1 MRINRIIQPGR
12 KKIHFVSEWRF
23 DKRQPNPMNDQNL
36 RIPKRVKRSDQI
48 VESVKRWVAL
58 NRMQPGDRL
67 PNERELMEQF
77 ECSKGTV
84 REALK
89 SLEVQ
94 GLVSIRTG
102 PNGGAVL
109 ERVPYEKASELLR
122 NFLHFEQPSGP
133 DIYALRTLVEPEI
146 AALATPRLT
155 DHDLAELS
163 ELIARCES
171 DPETFE
177 ERMAQ
182 RIAELD
188 FHVLLARRCGNA
200 MLQFIGRFVNDMIRD
215 LIIFKKSALPE
226 QREFSCANLTY
237 HQQLLEA
244 FQNKKAA
251 AARRLMY
258 EHMKSAEHFNRELEG
273 RINQHFLGANR

>member
-1 MRINRIIQPGR
+1 
-12 KKIHFVSEWRF
+12 
-23 DKRQPNPMNDQNL
+23 MNDQSL
-36 RIPKRVKRSDQI
+36 SIPKRVKRSDQI
-48 VESVKRWVAL
+48 VESVKRWIAL

-146 AALATPRLT
+146 AALATPRLS
-155 DHDLAELS
+155 DHDLTELS
-163 ELIARCES
+163 ELVARCES

-237 HQQLLEA
+237 HQRLLEA
-244 FQNKKAA
+244 FHNKEAA
-251 AARRLMY
+251 VAHKLMY

-273 RINQHFLGANR
+273 RINQHFLGANH

>member
-1 MRINRIIQPGR
+1 MQDI
-12 KKIHFVSEWRF
+12 K
-23 DKRQPNPMNDQNL
+23 L
-36 RIPKRVKRSDQI
+36 ATPKRIKRADQI
-48 VESVKRWVAL
+48 VESVKRWVAI
-58 NRMQPGDRL
+58 NNKQPGDRL

-77 ECSKGTV
+77 DCSKGTV

-94 GLVSIRTG
+94 GLISIRTG

-133 DIYALRTLVEPEI
+133 EIYALRTLIEPEI
-146 AALATPRLT
+146 AALATPNLTPEDLTRLA
-155 DHDLAELS
+155 DLVEQCRAE
-163 ELIARCES
+163 
-171 DPETFE
+171 PQTFE

-182 RIAELD
+182 RIAELE
-188 FHVLLARRCGNA
+188 FHVLLAQRCGNA
-200 MLQFIGRFVNDMIRD
+200 MLAFIGRFLNDMIRD
-215 LIIFKKSALPE
+215 LVIFKKSALPE
-226 QREFSCANLTY
+226 QREFSCANLDY

-244 FQNKKAA
+244 FHTKD
-251 AARRLMY
+251 AARARQLMH

-273 RINQHFLGANR
+273 QLNQHFLTGN

>member
-1 MRINRIIQPGR
+1 M
-12 KKIHFVSEWRF
+12 K
-23 DKRQPNPMNDQNL
+23 DQNL

-48 VESVKRWVAL
+48 VDSVKRWVAL

-67 PNERELMEQF
+67 PNERELMAQF

-146 AALATPRLT
+146 TALATPRLT
-155 DHDLAELS
+155 EDDLATLKS
-163 ELIARCES
+163 LIDRCEV
-171 DPETFE
+171 DPLTFD
-177 ERMAQ
+177 ERIAQ

-188 FHVLLARRCGNA
+188 FHVLLAQRCGNA
-200 MLQFIGRFVNDMIRD
+200 MLSFIGRFVNDMIRD
-215 LIIFKKSALPE
+215 LVIFKKSALPE
-226 QREFSCANLTY
+226 QREFSCANLGY
-237 HQQLLEA
+237 HKQLLEA
-244 FQNKKAA
+244 FHQKDAKAA
-251 AARRLMY
+251 RQLM
-258 EHMKSAEHFNRELEG
+258 EDHMLSAEHFNRELEG
-273 RINQHFLGANR
+273 QLNQHFLSTDHPS

>member
-1 MRINRIIQPGR
+1 
-12 KKIHFVSEWRF
+12 
-23 DKRQPNPMNDQNL
+23 MNDKIL

-48 VESVKRWVAL
+48 VESVKRWVAQ

-77 ECSKGTV
+77 DCSKGTV

-102 PNGGAVL
+102 PNGGAIL

-146 AALATPRLT
+146 AELATPRLT
-155 DHDLAELS
+155 DKDLDALASLVE
-163 ELIARCES
+163 RCEVE
-171 DPETFE
+171 PQTFE
-177 ERMAQ
+177 ERMSQ

-188 FHVLLARRCGNA
+188 FHVLLAQRCGNA
-200 MLQFIGRFVNDMIRD
+200 MLAFIGRFVNDMIRD
-215 LIIFKKSALPE
+215 LVIFKKSALPE
-226 QREFSCANLTY
+226 QREFSCANIAY
-237 HQQLLEA
+237 HRQIIGA
-244 FQNKKAA
+244 FRNKDAA
-251 AARRLMY
+251 LAHKLMY
-258 EHMKSAEHFNRELEG
+258 KHMKSAEHFNRELEG
-273 RINQHFLGANR
+273 QLNQYFLGITN

>member
-1 MRINRIIQPGR
+1 
-12 KKIHFVSEWRF
+12 
-23 DKRQPNPMNDQNL
+23 MNDKNL
-36 RIPKRVKRSDQI
+36 RIPKRIKRSDQI

-58 NRMQPGDRL
+58 NRMQPGNRL

-102 PNGGAVL
+102 PNGGAIL

-122 NFLHFEQPSGP
+122 NFLHFEQPSGS

-146 AALATPRLT
+146 ARLATPRLSQV
-155 DHDLAELS
+155 DLDALDG
-163 ELIARCES
+163 LIERCEVE
-171 DPETFE
+171 PGTFE
-177 ERMAQ
+177 ERLSQ

-188 FHVLLARRCGNA
+188 FHVLLAQRCGNA
-200 MLQFIGRFVNDMIRD
+200 MLAFIGRFVNDMIRD
-215 LIIFKKSALPE
+215 LVIFKKSALPE
-226 QREFSCANLTY
+226 QREFSCANLAY
-237 HQQLLEA
+237 HRQLIAA
-244 FQNKKAA
+244 FRKGDATL
-251 AARRLMY
+251 ARRLMHQ
-258 EHMKSAEHFNRELEG
+258 HMKSAEHFNRELEG
-273 RINQHFLGANR
+273 QLNQYFLGISD

>member
-1 MRINRIIQPGR
+1 
-12 KKIHFVSEWRF
+12 
-23 DKRQPNPMNDQNL
+23 MNDKNL

-58 NRMQPGDRL
+58 NRMQPGERL

-102 PNGGAVL
+102 PNGGAIL
-109 ERVPYEKASELLR
+109 ERVPYEKASALLR

-133 DIYALRTLVEPEI
+133 EIYALRTLVEPEI

-155 DHDLAELS
+155 DEDLAALNA
-163 ELIARCES
+163 LIKRCEVA
-171 DPETFE
+171 PETFE
-177 ERMAQ
+177 ERMDQ
-182 RIAELD
+182 RIAELE
-188 FHVLLARRCGNA
+188 FHVLLAQRCGNA
-200 MLQFIGRFVNDMIRD
+200 MLAFIGRFVNDMIRD
-215 LIIFKKSALPE
+215 MVIFKKSALPE
-226 QREFSCANLTY
+226 QREFSCANLKY
-237 HQQLLEA
+237 HQKLLAALKARDADSARQL
-244 FQNKKAA
+244 
-251 AARRLMY
+251 MH

-273 RINQHFLGANR
+273 QLNQHFLGMNRGIPG

>member
-1 MRINRIIQPGR
+1 
-12 KKIHFVSEWRF
+12 
-23 DKRQPNPMNDQNL
+23 MNDKNL

-48 VESVKRWVAL
+48 VESVKRWVAQ
-58 NRMQPGDRL
+58 NKMQPGDRL

-77 ECSKGTV
+77 DCSKGTV

-102 PNGGAVL
+102 PNGGAIL

-122 NFLHFEQPSGP
+122 NFLHFEQPSGS

-146 AALATPRLT
+146 AELATPRLSQ
-155 DHDLAELS
+155 DDLKTLVNLVE
-163 ELIARCES
+163 RCEEA
-171 DPETFE
+171 PETFE
-177 ERMAQ
+177 ERMSQ

-188 FHVLLARRCGNA
+188 FHVLLAQRCGNA
-200 MLQFIGRFVNDMIRD
+200 MLAFIGRFVNDMIRD
-215 LIIFKKSALPE
+215 LVIFKKSALPE
-226 QREFSCANLTY
+226 QHEFSCANIAY
-237 HQQLLEA
+237 HRKLIEA
-244 FQNKKAA
+244 FRKGNAGL
-251 AARRLMY
+251 ARDLMY

-273 RINQHFLGANR
+273 QLNQYFLGVTN

>member
-1 MRINRIIQPGR
+1 
-12 KKIHFVSEWRF
+12 
-23 DKRQPNPMNDQNL
+23 MNDQNL

-48 VESVKRWVAL
+48 VDSVKRWVAL

-67 PNERELMEQF
+67 PNERELMAQF

-109 ERVPYEKASELLR
+109 ARVPYEKASELLR

-155 DHDLAELS
+155 DDDLETLKS
-163 ELIARCES
+163 LIIRCEV
-171 DPETFE
+171 DPRTFD

-188 FHVLLARRCGNA
+188 FHVLLAQRCGNA
-200 MLQFIGRFVNDMIRD
+200 MFSFIGRFVNDMIRD
-215 LIIFKKSALPE
+215 LVIFKKSALPE
-226 QREFSCANLTY
+226 QREFSCANLDY
-237 HQQLLEA
+237 HKQLLEA
-244 FQNKKAA
+244 FHQKDAE
-251 AARRLMY
+251 AARQLM
-258 EHMKSAEHFNRELEG
+258 EDHMLSAEHFNRELEG
-273 RINQHFLGANR
+273 QLNQHLLSTDRPS

>member
-1 MRINRIIQPGR
+1 
-12 KKIHFVSEWRF
+12 
-23 DKRQPNPMNDQNL
+23 MNDQTL
-36 RIPKRVKRSDQI
+36 RIPKRIKRSDQI
-48 VESVKRWVAL
+48 VQAVKRWVAI

-122 NFLHFEQPSGP
+122 NYLHFEQPSGP
-133 DIYALRTLVEPEI
+133 EIYALRTLVEPEI
-146 AALATPRLT
+146 AALATPRLS
-155 DHDLAELS
+155 DEDIDGLAALV
-163 ELIARCES
+163 ARCEA

-177 ERMAQ
+177 ERMDQ
-182 RIAELD
+182 RIAELE
-188 FHVLLARRCGNA
+188 FHVLLARRCGNS
-200 MLQFIGRFVNDMIRD
+200 MLAFIGRFVNDMIRD
-215 LIIFKKSALPE
+215 LVIFKKSALPE
-226 QREFSCANLTY
+226 QREFSCANLAY
-237 HQQLLEA
+237 HRQLVEA
-244 FQNKKAA
+244 FRARDA
-251 AARRLMY
+251 EAARRIMH
-258 EHMKSAEHFNRELEG
+258 EHMRSAEHFNRELEG
-273 RINQHFLGANR
+273 QLNQYFLGNGH

>member
-1 MRINRIIQPGR
+1 
-12 KKIHFVSEWRF
+12 
-23 DKRQPNPMNDQNL
+23 MNDKSL

-102 PNGGAVL
+102 PNGGAIL
-109 ERVPYEKASELLR
+109 GRVPYETASELLR

-133 DIYALRTLVEPEI
+133 DIYALRTLIEPEI
-146 AALATPRLT
+146 AALATSRLT
-155 DHDLAELS
+155 DEDIAALAALVKRGEV
-163 ELIARCES
+163 
-171 DPETFE
+171 PPQTFE
-177 ERMAQ
+177 ERIEQ

-188 FHVLLARRCGNA
+188 FHVLLAQRCGNI
-200 MLQFIGRFVNDMIRD
+200 MLEFIGRFVNDMIRD
-215 LIIFKKSALPE
+215 LVIFKKAALPE
-226 QREFSCANLTY
+226 QHEFSCANLA
-237 HQQLLEA
+237 HHKQLIKA
-244 FQNKKAA
+244 FRDRDEPG
-251 AARRLMY
+251 ARKIMHD
-258 EHMKSAEHFNRELEG
+258 HMKSAEHFNRELEG
-273 RINQHFLGANR
+273 QLNQHFLGVTE

>member
-1 MRINRIIQPGR
+1 
-12 KKIHFVSEWRF
+12 
-23 DKRQPNPMNDQNL
+23 MNDQTL
-36 RIPKRVKRSDQI
+36 RIPKRIKRSDQI
-48 VESVKRWVAL
+48 VQAVKRWVAI

-77 ECSKGTV
+77 QCSKGTV

-133 DIYALRTLVEPEI
+133 EIYALRTLVEPEI
-146 AALATPRLT
+146 AALATPRLST
-155 DHDLAELS
+155 EDIDALAALV
-163 ELIARCES
+163 ARCEA

-177 ERMAQ
+177 ERMDQ
-182 RIAELD
+182 RIAELE
-188 FHVLLARRCGNA
+188 FHVLLARRCGNS
-200 MLQFIGRFVNDMIRD
+200 MLAFIGRFVNDMIRD
-215 LIIFKKSALPE
+215 LVIFKKSALPE
-226 QREFSCANLTY
+226 QREFSCANLAF
-237 HQQLLEA
+237 HRQLIEA
-244 FQNKKAA
+244 FRARDA
-251 AARRLMY
+251 EAARRIMH
-258 EHMKSAEHFNRELEG
+258 EHMRSAEHFNRELEG
-273 RINQHFLGANR
+273 QLNQYFLGKDH